1 MKKGLLSLAF
11 LLVGVAL
18 AYAGDDSP
26 TVGSNKNA
34 IDLVQ
39 SHADYVWTL
48 VAAALVFFMQAGF
61 AMVEAGFTRAKNA
74 INIMM
79 KNLMDFSMGSL
90 AFWAIGFGLMFGVS
104 KTGWFGTSG
113 FFLSDFKVGGDPWVL
128 AFWMFQVVFAAT
140 AATIVS
146 GAMAERTKF
155 SGYLIYSFI
164 ISGFIYPIFGS
175 WAWGGLHNGGG
186 WLESLGF
193 IDFAGSTVVHSVG
206 GWAALAGAIVLGPR
220 MGKYTKNGRVKPIL
234 GHNMALAAL
243 GVFILWLGWFGFNP
257 GSTTAANKDIAMIFV
272 NTNLAAA
279 AGAVLAMV
287 ISWMKFGKPEVGMSL
302 NGALAGLVAITAPC
316 ASVTPFSAV
325 IIGAVG
331 GTVVVF
337 SVLFFDKIKI
347 DDPVGAISVHGVCG
361 AWGTLAAG
369 IFNIGGTSLKIIG
382 VQLLGIAACFIW
394 VFPLAFLM
402 FKLISKTVGLRVSPE
417 EELEGLDFA
426 EHGGN
431 AYPDFEVMSYGGMGV
446 GQSPREPAPEEE
458 ETVGQ
463 LEEVKAT

>member
-1 MKKGLLSLAF
+1 MKKARYPIIWALIW
-11 LLVGVAL
+11 LLVAASAVWAED
-18 AYAGDDSP
+18 APP
-26 TVGSNKNA
+26 TPETNKTA

-39 SHADYVWTL
+39 THADYVWTL

-74 INIMM
+74 VNIMM

-90 AFWAIGFGLMFGVS
+90 GFWAIGFGIMFGATT
-104 KTGWFGTSG
+104 TGWFGTTG
-113 FFLSDFKVGGDPWVL
+113 FFLSDFTPGGDPWVL

-155 SGYLIYSFI
+155 IGYLIYSVA
-164 ISGFIYPIFGS
+164 ISAVIYPVFGS
-175 WAWGGLHNGGG
+175 WAWGSLFKGSG
-186 WLESLGF
+186 WLEGLGF

-220 MGKYTKNGRVKPIL
+220 IGKYGKDGSVRPIL
-234 GHNMALAAL
+234 GHNLPLAAL

-279 AGAVLAMV
+279 AGCVLAM
-287 ISWMKFGKPEVGMSL
+287 ITSWIKFGKPEVGMSL
-302 NGALAGLVAITAPC
+302 NGALAGLVAITSPC
-316 ASVTPFSAV
+316 ATVSPLSAV
-325 IIGAVG
+325 IIGAIAGVI
-331 GTVVVF
+331 VVL
-337 SVLFFDKIKI
+337 SVLFFDAVKI
-347 DDPVGAISVHGVCG
+347 DDPVGAISVHGVNG

-369 IFNIGGTSLKIIG
+369 IFNAGGASAKIIG
-382 VQLLGIAACFIW
+382 VQLLGIGACFIW
-394 VFPLAFLM
+394 TFATAFIL
-402 FKLISKTVGLRVSPE
+402 FKIIDMTMGLRVSPE
-417 EELEGLDFA
+417 EEPEGLDFT

-431 AYPDFEVMSYGGMGV
+431 AYPDFEVSAYA
-446 GQSPREPAPEEE
+446 QN
-458 ETVGQ
+458 
-463 LEEVKAT
+463 